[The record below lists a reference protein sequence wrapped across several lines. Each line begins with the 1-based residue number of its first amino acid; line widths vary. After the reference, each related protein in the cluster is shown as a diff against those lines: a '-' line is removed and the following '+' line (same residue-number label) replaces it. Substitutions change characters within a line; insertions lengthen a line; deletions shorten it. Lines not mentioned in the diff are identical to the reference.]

1 MLETVSR
8 AVCLHLLGRPAGLR
22 AWRALLFVLSVLQ
35 ENLDNVDIHMFDQAQ
50 RRVQGLMEQDAYIRF
65 LQCDL
70 YQDLLKQ

>member
-1 MLETVSR
+1 MTTVT
-8 AVCLHLLGRPAGLR
+8 
-22 AWRALLFVLSVLQ
+22 LFQ
-35 ENLDNVDIHMFDQAQ
+35 ENLDNVDVHMFDQAQ